1 MMITEKSAGAI
12 IWRKQ
17 KSQLEY
23 LMIQSQPY
31 KQFPSGWGFTKGHL
45 EGTESNEDAAQREVY
60 EEVGLN
66 PKFDF
71 TFHQVDT
78 YHLTKNRQKEVTFF
92 LAEFIEGQQIKLQE
106 SEIRQSAWLSYHEPL
121 KCLAAQNYKEF
132 SYKELQLILKKANSY
147 LLNKTK

>member
-1 MMITEKSAGAI
+1 
-12 IWRKQ
+12 

-31 KQFPSGWGFTKGHL
+31 KQFPSAWGFTKGHL

-78 YHLTKNRQKEVTFF
+78 YHLKKNHQKDVTFI
-92 LAEFIEGQQIKLQE
+92 L
-106 SEIRQSAWLSYHEPL
+106 SEYHECKIPQISL
-121 KCLAAQNYKEF
+121 SSYDEAKKCLPAKNYKEF

>member
-1 MMITEKSAGAI
+1 M
-12 IWRKQ
+12 
-17 KSQLEY
+17 
-23 LMIQSQPY
+23 QPDI
-31 KQFPSGWGFTKGHL
+31 FELHHNLTRHF
-45 EGTESNEDAAQREVY
+45 

-106 SEIRQSAWLSYHEPL
+106 SEIRQSAWLSYDEAQ

-132 SYKELQLILKKANSY
+132 SVSVK
-147 LLNKTK
+147 